1 MGVSEDLRYVNLDA
15 RWAEELEALELQSFP
30 GVNPA
35 DLYSARELV
44 ELAEVFPEGGFVVL
58 DGETPIAMG
67 LGVRVHFDLSRPQH
81 RMKDLMSGQHKAG
94 HDPTGEWY
102 YGTDIAVDP
111 RYRRRG
117 IGSRLYDLRKEVCRT
132 LGLRGI
138 IAGGVIPGYAEHKH
152 RMSAA
157 DYVDKV
163 AAGEL
168 YDRTLSFQIENGF
181 EARGVLENYMEDPEV
196 DNWASLIV
204 WETR

>member
-1 MGVSEDLRYVNLDA
+1 MTDDLRYVNLEA
-15 RWAEELEALELQSFP
+15 RWAEELEALELRSFP
-30 GVNPA
+30 SANPA
-35 DLYSARELV
+35 DLYSAGELV

-58 DGETPIAMG
+58 DGETPIGMG

-81 RMKDLMSGQHKAG
+81 RMKDLMSGHKAG

-102 YGTDIAVDP
+102 YGTDIAVNP
-111 RYRRRG
+111 GYRRRG
-117 IGSRLYDLRKEVCRT
+117 IGSRLYDLRKEVCRN

-138 IAGGVIPGYAEHKH
+138 IAGGVIPGYAEHKD

-157 DYVDKV
+157 EYVEKV

-181 EARGVLENYMEDPEV
+181 EARGVLENYIEDPEV